1 MNKAMSV
8 TTIGGRRVV
17 SPARG
22 RGVAPVAGGG
32 AGMDLAASLSM
43 LMQEAGS
50 TLRLLSEQSTARR
63 RIAAW
68 EDAEITRLQEVSRVV
83 RLHLERSHDERQA
96 ALAALVAGV
105 QASVAAQ
112 DVDALTRILDTM
124 VDLLK
129 TTPLAELVSLEA
141 VAAKLGDPGAVFT
154 M

>member
-1 MNKAMSV
+1 MQ
-8 TTIGGRRVV
+8 
-17 SPARG
+17 
-22 RGVAPVAGGG
+22 
-32 AGMDLAASLSM
+32 LAASLSM
-43 LMQEAGS
+43 LVQEAGS
-50 TLRLLSEQSTARR
+50 TLRHLSEQSTARR
-63 RIAAW
+63 RIATW
-68 EDAEITRLQEVSRVV
+68 EDAEIIRLHEVSRVV
-83 RLHLERSHDERQA
+83 RLHLERAHDERQA
-96 ALAALVAGV
+96 ALGALVAGV